1 MTRREQD
8 DRLCKRKELE
18 GISSQMSQLQSAVEL
33 LTKNVAK
40 LSQPRQRSNEDLAAD
55 SPDDGP
61 ISVPK
66 CATASETFTTTLP
79 TGAKPGDKLKATT
92 PSGVKVLLRVP
103 EDVGP
108 GTELTF
114 TLPEGATV
122 SKAASDDTA
131 AEAEEN
137 VEAEAIIKMQS
148 AFRGHHVRFQQTEEA
163 RLQWLQFHLQT
174 GEYEEARALCV
185 SDKET
190 QIVAAAEQGRWERGL
205 ELLDEMG
212 AA

>member
-1 MTRREQD
+1 MVEENMHALRE
-8 DRLCKRKELE
+8 R
-18 GISSQMSQLQSAVEL
+18 
-33 LTKNVAK
+33 
-40 LSQPRQRSNEDLAAD
+40 AD
-55 SPDDGP
+55 SFD
-61 ISVPK
+61 
-66 CATASETFTTTLP
+66 LP
-79 TGAKPGDKLKATT
+79 LLYDIVCQ
-92 PSGVKVLLRVP
+92 PSGP
-103 EDVGP
+103 
-108 GTELTF
+108 
-114 TLPEGATV
+114 
-122 SKAASDDTA
+122 
-131 AEAEEN
+131 EAEEN

-185 SDKET
+185 SEKET